1 MIFSK
6 QLELHQT
13 SSKAKVS
20 IDSEQKKRLS
30 SRKRNNMID
39 KILDFHL
46 TPDGT
51 AYYQIK
57 WKTSWERADSL
68 SQFGELLDE
77 FWAKVKKASTANM
90 FNNTSVNRKEPAI
103 VPRPKPTTQQSNNTQ
118 QKNAPRTPTQKKRTP
133 STSHTPRT
141 PQQQQQQQQQQQ
153 FFQQSQQ
160 IQQMQSFQPP
170 PQQPPPATQSMGQPS
185 SVTLIDSDDDD
196 DDVIAINPP
205 PSGANNMSFN
215 SMNLNNIKLED
226 FDQKPQL
233 GFPPQPF
240 AGGLPPQQQSFM
252 NPTNGRGG
260 GGGNRGRGSGGTGGR
275 GRGRGRGSGPSPAKR
290 KLGMPPA
297 GSATPPM
304 KMEPQMGGFG
314 GVKNENGGL
323 APVTAQSSWK
333 DHFEVLE
340 NYVDGQKVHSSYK
353 CLHCNAKIAQSSNCS
368 RHLKTHLTSE
378 EAEHECPICQKKFA
392 RLDYIERHLKQHGK
406 GSTEEVKKMIKLV
419 AASMKK

>member
-304 KMEPQMGGFG
+304 KMEPGASPI
-314 GVKNENGGL
+314 KHE
-323 APVTAQSSWK
+323 SSSASSSSVSGSWESN
-333 DHFEVLE
+333 FEIIEKRNFDGSVSE
-340 NYVDGQKVHSSYK
+340 TNYRCKICSVMITNKSS
-353 CLHCNAKIAQSSNCS
+353 CS
-368 RHLKTHLTSE
+368 RHFKVHTGEKSFV
-378 EAEHECPICQKKFA
+378 CPICQNGFI
-392 RLDYIERHLKQHGK
+392 RQDYLQRHMKSHGNSSGAELESLVK
-406 GSTEEVKKMIKLV
+406 LAMSGVKK
-419 AASMKK
+419 AS